1 MVTSLERVYRLFDYI
16 RIGRYYKEV
25 HEDST
30 TAPSVTIDD
39 LELIRYFRQMQ
50 TTSEIYKSLA
60 DETRLRLLVLL
71 QGQSEYC
78 VCDLMHALDMPQST
92 VSRHLA
98 YLKKNHWVQDRRGGV
113 WMYYSMKKELEP
125 FLRAQLVLIISTL
138 AGTETCRADQE
149 RLASYLKTKDAGA
162 CG

>member
-1 MVTSLERVYRLFDYI
+1 M
-16 RIGRYYKEV
+16 
-25 HEDST
+25 
-30 TAPSVTIDD
+30 
-39 LELIRYFRQMQ
+39 RYFGWML

-71 QGQSEYC
+71 QGQAELC
-78 VCDLMHALDMPQST
+78 VCDLMQALDMPQST

-113 WMYYSMKKELEP
+113 WMYYSLRQGLDP
-125 FLRAQLVLIISTL
+125 FLQAQLVLIISRL
-138 AGTETCRADQE
+138 AGTESCRADQE
-149 RLASYLKTKDAGA
+149 RLATYLKNKDASA